1 MRNLTLRR
9 NITATALGVIGFL
22 VAMYIR
28 IPFLP
33 GAPYL
38 KYDPSGFVFLMSG
51 AMLGPSAGV
60 TSAGVKLLLNFMRT
74 GNLPATFSDFVAS
87 AVFLLPVSAA
97 LRRRDNLWVGVTSCI
112 VSALITTLVM
122 IPTNVVVLYVE
133 FGKMPGEVMAMMLP
147 AIIPFNLLKCLFNTV
162 LYVVIGRKLIA
173 CVRRY
178 AMNGEVA

>member
-60 TSAGVKLLLNFMRT
+60 A
-74 GNLPATFSDFVAS
+74 D
-87 AVFLLPVSAA
+87 
-97 LRRRDNLWVGVTSCI
+97 
-112 VSALITTLVM
+112 
-122 IPTNVVVLYVE
+122 
-133 FGKMPGEVMAMMLP
+133 
-147 AIIPFNLLKCLFNTV
+147 
-162 LYVVIGRKLIA
+162 
-173 CVRRY
+173 
-178 AMNGEVA
+178 

>member
-60 TSAGVKLLLNFMRT
+60 ASA
-74 GNLPATFSDFVAS
+74 AS